1 MGLEKYIKF
10 RKCKNLFFVPSFLIE
25 RNLIKIIKI
34 IFVLGKKK
42 LSI

>member
-10 RKCKNLFFVPSFLIE
+10 RNIKNLFFVPSFLIE

-34 IFVLGKKK
+34 IFVLGKK